1 MAGFLPGP
9 SQLYSTEH
17 VVTMFERD
25 SFTDL
30 DASSS
35 SGDEIIGLLVNE
47 PGMNKLCD
55 VGAVSYP
62 SFLPSRT
69 PGLLAQVVPWNTSF
83 YSLTVKSLILFVKIA
98 IVMQSF
104 QDKYPYSYRYYPENG
119 LNQKKNYKF
128 LSTPVCI
135 CR

>member
-9 SQLYSTEH
+9 TQLYSTEH

-47 PGMNKLCD
+47 PGMNKLSGID
-55 VGAVSYP
+55 AVTPSYP
-62 SFLPSRT
+62 SYLPSRT
-69 PGLLAQVVPWNTSF
+69 PGLNIPSGTSSTF
-83 YSLTVKSLILFVKIA
+83 DYFFLFFDSEIIDTICEIATAILSFTRTNIHTY
-98 IVMQSF
+98 IV
-104 QDKYPYSYRYYPENG
+104 
-119 LNQKKNYKF
+119 
-128 LSTPVCI
+128 
-135 CR
+135 

>member
-1 MAGFLPGP
+1 MTGFLPGP

-35 SGDEIIGLLVNE
+35 SGDEIIGLLVDE
-47 PGMNKLCD
+47 PGMNKLSD
-55 VGAVSYP
+55 IDAVTPSYP

-69 PGLLAQVVPWNTSF
+69 PGLNIPSCTSRPLHYF
-83 YSLTVKSLILFVKIA
+83 FLFFDSEIIDTIL
-98 IVMQSF
+98 
-104 QDKYPYSYRYYPENG
+104 
-119 LNQKKNYKF
+119 
-128 LSTPVCI
+128 
-135 CR
+135 

>member
-1 MAGFLPGP
+1 MAGFLPGS

-17 VVTMFERD
+17 IVTMFERD

-35 SGDEIIGLLVNE
+35 SGDEIIGLLVDE

-55 VGAVSYP
+55 IGAVTPSYP

-69 PGLLAQVVPWNTSF
+69 PGLLAQVVPWITSF

-98 IVMQSF
+98 TVMLSF
-104 QDKYPYSYRYYPENG
+104 ARTNIHTHIGIILRMD
-119 LNQKKNYKF
+119 
-128 LSTPVCI
+128 
-135 CR
+135 